1 MGMAMSPCDVLE
13 VSPGW
18 AVWWS
23 SPKDIHNGCVIE
35 PALAAMAKTFTL
47 KNLPDTPLGA
57 ATPTAEEELKRRR
70 ALRGRLGPHMF
81 DPDAISVFKRE
92 GRP

>member
-1 MGMAMSPCDVLE
+1 MAMSPCDVLE
-13 VSPGW
+13 ALPGW
-18 AVWWS
+18 EFWGH
-23 SPKDIHNGCVIE
+23 SPQCIHDGCVVE
-35 PALAAMAKTFTL
+35 PSLAAMAKTLTL
-47 KNLPDTPLGA
+47 KNRPDTALGA
-57 ATPTAEEELKRRR
+57 VTPMAEEELIRRR